1 MIPSWSARS
10 GGRPRQPTSGCPPC
24 SACSC
29 SVSAGGSP
37 GQPPATTARVG
48 GRESAMDLEP
58 VKSVRIYE
66 DIVRQVRA
74 LIADGHLKSGDRLPP
89 ERDLAERFRVS
100 RTSVREALRSLQTR
114 GLIEIRAGEGA
125 FVRDVSVEALV
136 EPLAL
141 VILPHREAVG
151 ELFEARRILEPAIA
165 ALAARRATREEVGE
179 MGRILEEQAREVRSG
194 RTGVAQ
200 DSALHAAIAAAAHN
214 RAIVRIVNALVDL
227 LAQSREESLL
237 TPGRPTRSH
246 QDHRRILA
254 AIRRRDENGARRA
267 MLTHLTAVE
276 RLVLGNA
283 DAAPATGR
291 SH

>member
-1 MIPSWSARS
+1 
-10 GGRPRQPTSGCPPC
+10 
-24 SACSC
+24 
-29 SVSAGGSP
+29 
-37 GQPPATTARVG
+37 
-48 GRESAMDLEP
+48 MDLEP

-100 RTSVREALRSLQTR
+100 RTSVREALRSLQSR

-141 VILPHREAVG
+141 VILPYREAVG
-151 ELFEARRILEPAIA
+151 ELFEARRLLEPAIA
-165 ALAARRATREEVGE
+165 ALAARRATRDELIE
-179 MGRILEEQAREVRSG
+179 MERILAEQAREVARG
-194 RTGVAQ
+194 RTGMAQ

-227 LAQSREESLL
+227 LAQSREESLH
-237 TPGRPTRSH
+237 TPGRPKRSH
-246 QDHRRILA
+246 QDHRRILG
-254 AIRRRDENGARRA
+254 AIRRRDEAGARRT
-267 MLTHLTAVE
+267 MLDHLTAVAKLVEGLPRE
-276 RLVLGNA
+276 R
-283 DAAPATGR
+283 GR
-291 SH
+291 RASKAKPRRRERHR